1 MAAGQ
6 LEQGPAFSSA
16 GGASLPERYRAVR
29 ARTEALAAK
38 LSPEDQQV
46 QSMADASPAKWHR
59 AHTSWFFE
67 TFLLLPHLPG
77 YRVFDAHYSQLF
89 NSYYEAVG
97 ARIARP
103 SRGLL
108 TRPTAEEIGAYRA
121 HVDTAMQTLL
131 QHCGT
136 DAAAL
141 VELGLNHEQQHQ
153 ELLLTDIKH
162 AFAANPLRPAYRPA
176 AAAQVQQTVQQSA
189 PPLRWLE
196 IRRGIVDI
204 GHAGGGFAFDN
215 ETPPHQALLPAS
227 RIASRPVSVGEYLQF
242 IEDGGYGRA
251 ELWLSDGWAQV
262 LEEGWQAPLYWE
274 RQSGAWASFTLYG
287 MRELRPD
294 EPVCHVSYYE
304 ACACAAWAGKRLP
317 TEQEWEAA
325 SRQYGGEPAQDADDA
340 IRVHPRPLREGF
352 TQDVW
357 EWTGSAYLPYPGFRA
372 AAGAVGEYNGKFMVN
387 QMVLRGQSCATPPGH
402 ARTSYRNFFGP
413 AARWQFSGFR
423 LAEDV

>member
-1 MAAGQ
+1 M
-6 LEQGPAFSSA
+6 
-16 GGASLPERYRAVR
+16 
-29 ARTEALAAK
+29 
-38 LSPEDQQV
+38 
-46 QSMADASPAKWHR
+46 
-59 AHTSWFFE
+59 
-67 TFLLLPHLPG
+67 
-77 YRVFDAHYSQLF
+77 
-89 NSYYEAVG
+89 G
-97 ARIARP
+97 ARIARA

-108 TRPTAEEIGAYRA
+108 TRPTADEIGAYRA
-121 HVDTAMQTLL
+121 HVDSAMQALL
-131 QHCGT
+131 QHCGA
-136 DAAAL
+136 DASAL

-162 AFAANPLRPAYRPA
+162 AFAANPLRPAYMLA
-176 AAAQVQQTVQQSA
+176 AASQTQQPVQQSA

-196 IRRGIVDI
+196 ISGGIVDI

-215 ETPPHQALLPAS
+215 ETPLHQALLPAG

-242 IEDGGYGRA
+242 IEGGGYRRA
-251 ELWLSDGWAQV
+251 ELWLSDGWAKV

-274 RQSGAWASFTLYG
+274 RQSGAWASFTLHG
-287 MRELRPD
+287 MRPLHLD

-304 ACACAAWAGKRLP
+304 ACAYAAWAGKRLP

-325 SRQYGGEPAQDADDA
+325 SRQQGGEPAQDADDA

-352 TQDVW
+352 AQDVW

-423 LAEDV
+423 LAEDA

>member
-6 LEQGPAFSSA
+6 LKQGSASSSA

-77 YRVFDAHYSQLF
+77 YRAFDGRYSHLF

-97 ARIARP
+97 ARIARA

-108 TRPTAEEIGAYRA
+108 TRPTADEIGAYRA
-121 HVDTAMQTLL
+121 HVDSAMQALL
-131 QHCGT
+131 QHGGA

-162 AFAANPLRPAYRPA
+162 AFAINPLRPAYTPA
-176 AAAQVQQTVQQSA
+176 AATEPQQSA

-196 IRRGIVDI
+196 IGRGIADI

-215 ETPPHQALLPAS
+215 ETPSHQVLLPAS

-242 IEDGGYGRA
+242 IEDGGYRRA
-251 ELWLSDGWAQV
+251 ELWLSDGWAKV

-274 RQSGAWASFTLYG
+274 QQSGAWSSFTLHG
-287 MRELRPD
+287 MRPLRLD

-304 ACACAAWAGKRLP
+304 ACAYAAWAGKRLP

-325 SRQYGGEPAQDADDA
+325 SRRHGGAAVQDDLDDA
-340 IRVHPRPLREGF
+340 IQVHPRPLREGF
-352 TQDVW
+352 AQDVW
-357 EWTGSAYLPYPGFRA
+357 EWTGSAYLPYPGFRI

-402 ARTSYRNFFGP
+402 ARASYRNFFGP

-423 LAEDV
+423 LAEDA